1 MEREDYEVFEID
13 SNNNVKKLDTVWLVH
28 TKDGVCF
35 RVYDAVYIASIGEQA
50 MLISTQT
57 DDKLIKALVYRYEN
71 GDLTVATGDIS
82 WSIIRRDA

>member
-1 MEREDYEVFEID
+1 MEREDYSVFETD
-13 SNNNVKKLDTVWLVH
+13 RNNNVKKLDTVWLVH

-35 RVYDAVYIASIGEQA
+35 RVYDAVYIASISEQA

-57 DDKLIKALVYRYEN
+57 DDKLIKALVHRFEN

-82 WSIIRRDA
+82 WSIIRNDD